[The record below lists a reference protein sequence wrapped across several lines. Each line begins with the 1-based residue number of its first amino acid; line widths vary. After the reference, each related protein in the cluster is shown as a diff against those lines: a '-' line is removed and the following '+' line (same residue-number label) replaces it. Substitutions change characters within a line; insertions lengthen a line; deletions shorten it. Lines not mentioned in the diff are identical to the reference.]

1 MRSSF
6 THMHVTMS
14 PTYRRV
20 TYLPTDLPLPAWFV
34 SFGGREGGIGA
45 RACGFV
51 VAVCV

>member
-1 MRSSF
+1 MKEAYEELIHSYAC
-6 THMHVTMS
+6 HH
-14 PTYRRV
+14 V